1 MGRAGGDFGSLRGT
15 FLKTPYV
22 LRLIAAW
29 LTTPA
34 QVYVT
39 FMVIILK
46 RKLLPPKIRPQGF
59 SLAINVIWATILL
72 AYFIV
77 WTLKDRP
84 F

>member
-1 MGRAGGDFGSLRGT
+1 VVIYGVIGT

-22 LRLIAAW
+22 LWLIAAW

-39 FMVIILK
+39 FMVIILN
-46 RKLLPPKIRPQGF
+46 RKLLPEKIQPKGF

-72 AYFIV
+72 VYFIV
-77 WTLKDRP
+77 WTIKDRP